1 MKNSKVSGTTLGVRQ
16 SNVMK
21 TQPLPEKLIPL
32 GEPDMW
38 TKDTCSRM
46 HIPRTQEGR
55 VRVDFAPKGSLT
67 QRGNN

>member
-1 MKNSKVSGTTLGVRQ
+1 MKNSKVPGTTLSGRQ
-16 SNVMK
+16 SNVIK

-46 HIPRTQEGR
+46 FPEHKREE
-55 VRVDFAPKGSLT
+55 
-67 QRGNN
+67 